1 MKSYTF
7 TFRRGFVFFPGK
19 MKCKYINSTRI
30 YSVKH
35 LMCHVAKFPMSN
47 TETLYDIISDNK
59 AYSANTN
66 EPVENFMNIMYRDL
80 VVFKTVV

>member
-1 MKSYTF
+1 MEF
-7 TFRRGFVFFPGK
+7 
-19 MKCKYINSTRI
+19 KYINSTRI

-66 EPVENFMNIMYRDL
+66 ERVANFLNIMYCDV
-80 VVFKTVV
+80 VVFKSVL

>member
-1 MKSYTF
+1 
-7 TFRRGFVFFPGK
+7 
-19 MKCKYINSTRI
+19 
-30 YSVKH
+30 
-35 LMCHVAKFPMSN
+35 MCHVAKFPMSN